1 MWLLCLAVRF
11 AELRKRLKIG
21 GQKDDPPSLWSDLLL
36 RIDAMT
42 LTGALKIEQASS
54 LRELV
59 RARDAQTSD
68 VFARFV
74 DIEDRELAAVL
85 LPLIDSSKR

>member
-1 MWLLCLAVRF
+1 LCLAVRF

-21 GQKDDPPSLWSDLLL
+21 GQKDDPSSLWSDLLL